1 MSNVSKLFAK
11 ACEFADKRKNAGLT
25 TPDDIIRID
34 DISYGPDPIWNL
46 LDVYRPR
53 TAEGPLPVIIDVH
66 GGGWVYGD
74 KYVYQYYCMEMAQ
87 HGFAVVNFSY
97 RLAPENVFPAGMQ
110 DMDAVVRF
118 VLSNAGKYGF
128 DLSHVYMV
136 GDSAGAH
143 MTVMYSIMCTDKDYA
158 RVLGVTPPDGFVP
171 SAVVLNCGVY
181 DICEMLK
188 DKGPSVMLLKP
199 LVKDLLGVDELP
211 DPLSPVQDALLCP
224 VKYINSF
231 FPESFV
237 MTAPGDFL
245 VRQPDFLLPVL
256 EREGIK
262 HTFRVYGSEQNKL
275 HHVFHCEIRT
285 PEAKQCNDEEMA
297 FLLNLSK

>member
-97 RLAPENVFPAGMQ
+97 RLAPDNVFPAGMQ

-118 VLSNAGKYGF
+118 VLSNADKYGF

-158 RVLGVTPPDGFVP
+158 KVLGVTPPDSFVP

-188 DKGPSVMLLKP
+188 DNGPSVMLLKP

-211 DPLSPVQDALLCP
+211 DPLSPEQDALLCP

-285 PEAKQCNDEEMA
+285 PEAKQCIDEEMA

>member
-1 MSNVSKLFAK
+1 MFAK
-11 ACEFADKRKNAGLT
+11 ACAFADKKKNAGLT
-25 TPDDIIRID
+25 TPDDIIRFD
-34 DISYGPDPIWNL
+34 DISYGPDPVWNL

-53 TAEGPLPVIIDVH
+53 KAEGPLPVIIDVH

-74 KYVYQYYCMEMAQ
+74 KFVYQYYCMELAQ

-97 RLAPENVFPAGMQ
+97 RLAPENVFPASML

-118 VLSNAGKYGF
+118 VLSNADKYGF
-128 DLSHVYMV
+128 DLAHVFMV

-143 MTVMYSIMCTDKDYA
+143 MTLMYSIMCTDKSYA
-158 RVLGVTPPDGFVP
+158 KLLGVIPPEGFVP

-188 DKGPSVMLLKP
+188 DKGPSIMLLKP
-199 LVKDLLGVDELP
+199 LVKDLLGVNELP
-211 DPLSPVQDALLCP
+211 DPLTPEQDALLCP
-224 VKYINSF
+224 VKYINSS
-231 FPESFV
+231 FPVSFV

-245 VRQPDFLLPVL
+245 VGQPDFLLPAL
-256 EREGIK
+256 EKEGIR
-262 HTFRVYGSEQNKL
+262 HTFRLYGSEQNKL

-285 PEAKQCNDEEMA
+285 PDAKQCNDEEMA
-297 FLLNLSK
+297 FLLDLVK

>member
-25 TPDDIIRID
+25 TPDDIIRFD

-97 RLAPENVFPAGMQ
+97 RLAPENVFPASMQ

-128 DLSHVYMV
+128 DLSRVYMV

-211 DPLSPVQDALLCP
+211 NPLSPEQDALLCP
-224 VKYINSF
+224 VKYINISD
-231 FPESFV
+231 
-237 MTAPGDFL
+237 GNG
-245 VRQPDFLLPVL
+245 R
-256 EREGIK
+256 
-262 HTFRVYGSEQNKL
+262 
-275 HHVFHCEIRT
+275 
-285 PEAKQCNDEEMA
+285 
-297 FLLNLSK
+297 

>member
-97 RLAPENVFPAGMQ
+97 RLAPENVFPASMQ

-158 RVLGVTPPDGFVP
+158 KVLGVMPPDGFVP

-224 VKYINSF
+224 VKYINSS
-231 FPESFV
+231 FPASFV

-285 PEAKQCNDEEMA
+285 PEAKQCNDDEMA

>member
-1 MSNVSKLFAK
+1 MFAK
-11 ACEFADKRKNAGLT
+11 ACAFADKKKNAGLT
-25 TPDDIIRID
+25 TPDDIIRFD
-34 DISYGPDPIWNL
+34 DISYGPDPVWNL

-53 TAEGPLPVIIDVH
+53 KAEGPLPVIIDVH

-74 KYVYQYYCMEMAQ
+74 KFVYQYYCMELAQ

-97 RLAPENVFPAGMQ
+97 RLAPENVFPASML

-118 VLSNAGKYGF
+118 VLSNADKYGF
-128 DLSHVYMV
+128 DLSHVFMV

-143 MTVMYSIMCTDKDYA
+143 MTLMYSIMCTDKSYA
-158 RVLGVTPPDGFVP
+158 KLLGVIPPEGFVP

-188 DKGPSVMLLKP
+188 DKGPSIMLLKP
-199 LVKDLLGVDELP
+199 LVKDLLGVNELP
-211 DPLSPVQDALLCP
+211 DPLTPEQDALLCP
-224 VKYINSF
+224 VKYINSS
-231 FPESFV
+231 FPVSFV

-245 VRQPDFLLPVL
+245 VGQPDFLLPAL
-256 EREGIK
+256 EKEGIR
-262 HTFRVYGSEQNKL
+262 HTFRLYGSEQNKL

-285 PEAKQCNDEEMA
+285 PDAKQCNDEEMA
-297 FLLNLSK
+297 FLLDLVK